1 MKKYICTA
9 LAIVLSFV
17 FYSQKS
23 TEPLVGWEELL
34 DANIFSEYPQYIKA
48 RKYKKLSINEEYL
61 QKALEGVQHRNDPSK
76 GKDVVISLLNP
87 DGRVTR
93 FSVMQN
99 TTMHPVL
106 CEKFPSIRTYDLKGI
121 DDIHQI
127 GKMDITPLGFH
138 AMVMSDK
145 STFFIDPI
153 YHGETEVYM
162 SYYRS
167 DFFTDKIM
175 ECQFHSSD
183 KIDESSI
190 SVKSFGS
197 CELRTYRCAIS
208 ATGEYT
214 AFQGGTSALAQ
225 AAQVTTMNRVN
236 GVFERDI
243 AVTMEIIGNNDLIVY
258 TNANND
264 PFTNGSPGNMISEN
278 QTNTNSVIGSSNYD
292 IGHVFGTNSG
302 GLAGLGVVCSNN
314 NKARGVTGS
323 SAPVGDPFDI
333 DYVAHEMGHQFKGNH
348 SFNNSCGG
356 NRNNNTA
363 MEPGSGSTIM
373 AYAGIC
379 SPNVQSNS
387 DDHFH
392 GVNLEEIGGF
402 ITGNANSCASIT
414 QLVNSAPVISSTN
427 GNVSVPGGT
436 PFVLTAIA
444 TDADGDPLTYCWE
457 QMDNEISTQ
466 SPIPTSVN
474 GPNFR
479 SNSPS
484 TNPSRYFPNLATV
497 TSGGNDVWEVLPSVS
512 RTMNFRVFVRDNSI
526 TGGCNDHADVTLSV
540 DANSGPFILNYPSTS
555 GISWVASSAE
565 TILWDIANTDNSPV
579 NCSLVD
585 IMMST
590 DGGLSYTEI
599 IATGIANDGVENISV
614 PNTVTTTARIR
625 VMSENGTFYDISN
638 NNFEIT
644 AANNNIV
651 ANFNSSN
658 TSICEGVSVDF
669 NDATALGNP
678 ISWNW
683 VFIGAVPSTSTDQN
697 PVGIQYNSS
706 GTYDVELT
714 VSDGVNSNTI
724 IETSYINV
732 LATPVITFSPASPT
746 ICTDDAITI
755 DAAGAQVYLWN
766 TGETTSSITVA
777 PIIQTTYSV
786 TGENAG
792 CSSSSDVTVLVTDL
806 PIVVAGA
813 NILNAVTGES
823 IDFNNLGSNGTNYS
837 WDFGDGTNSA
847 LSSPSHAYMSTGS
860 FTVILIGTT
869 GDCSDSDTII
879 INVGMNGI
887 LHQDLGSE
895 FTIYPNPVND
905 KVTIEF
911 TRSNAY
917 KDLKIM
923 DSLGKVVFQ
932 KEITSDIIENIDMS
946 KFSSGFYSFMLSGDQ
961 NFKVVKVFKK

>member
-34 DANIFSEYPQYIKA
+34 DANVFSESPQYIKA

-61 QKALEGVQHRNDPSK
+61 LKALEGVQHRNNPSI

-93 FSVMQN
+93 FSIMQN

-167 DFFTDKIM
+167 NFFTDKIM

-214 AFQGGTSALAQ
+214 DFQGGTSALAQ

-278 QTNTNSVIGSSNYD
+278 QTNTNNVIGSSNYD

-392 GVNLEEIGGF
+392 GINLEEIGGF

-466 SPIPTSVN
+466 SPDPTSVN

-479 SNSPS
+479 SNSPT

-540 DANSGPFILNYPSTS
+540 NASSGPFILNYPSAS
-555 GISWVASSAE
+555 GISWVASSTE
-565 TILWDIANTDNSPV
+565 TILWDVANTDNSPV

-590 DGGLSYTEI
+590 DGGISYTEL
-599 IATGIANDGVENISV
+599 IAGGVANDGVENISV

-644 AANNNIV
+644 AANNMV
-651 ANFNSSN
+651 ANFTSN
-658 TSICEGVSVDF
+658 TTTICEGASVDF
-669 NDATALGNP
+669 TDASAGVPVSWSWSFNGGN
-678 ISWNW
+678 
-683 VFIGAVPSTSTDQN
+683 PSTSSDQN
-697 PVGIQYNSS
+697 PVGIQYSSS
-706 GTYDVELT
+706 GNYDVELT
-714 VSDGVNSNTI
+714 VSDGVSSNTI
-724 IETSYINV
+724 TEASYVNV
-732 LATPVITFSPASPT
+732 LATPIVI
-746 ICTDDAITI
+746 
-755 DAAGAQVYLWN
+755 
-766 TGETTSSITVA
+766 
-777 PIIQTTYSV
+777 
-786 TGENAG
+786 
-792 CSSSSDVTVLVTDL
+792 
-806 PIVVAGA
+806 AGA

-837 WDFGDGTNSA
+837 WDFGDGANSS
-847 LSSPSHAYMSTGS
+847 LSSPSHIYNSTGS
-860 FTVILIGTT
+860 FTVILVGTT
-869 GDCSDSDTII
+869 GGCSGSDTII
-879 INVGMNGI
+879 INVGMNDI
-887 LHQDLGSE
+887 LHQDLGSG
-895 FTIYPNPVND
+895 FTVYPNPVND

-923 DSLGKVVFQ
+923 DNLGKVVFQ
-932 KEITSDIIENIDMS
+932 KEITSGIIENIDMS
-946 KFSSGFYSFMLSGDQ
+946 KFSSGIYSFMLSG
-961 NFKVVKVFKK
+961 NEKTRVIKVIKK